1 MLVSYRWLKELLVEL
16 KASPTEVADAL
27 SGLGLAVDAVERPGA
42 TLGSLVVAK
51 VVEINRHP
59 KLDKVRLVTVDRGSG
74 QRQEVVCG
82 ASNVPAP
89 GGSVVLAPL
98 GTRLPAAGFTI
109 EPRKIGGVLSEGM
122 LVSES
127 EVGVAPESE
136 GIIVLPDT
144 IAAGTP
150 FIEACPEVD
159 DTIFE
164 IDVTPNRPDALGHVG
179 VARDLAALY
188 RLALEFPVGE
198 EPKSFAQRELE
209 DIVSVQL
216 DDPERCP
223 HYGVAA
229 VLGVEIG
236 PSPSAMRWRLHRLGV
251 RPISNVVDVTN
262 WLLLEFGQPLH
273 AFDLRFVRG
282 KKIEVRRAK
291 VDEPFTTLDG
301 VERRLDADDLVICD
315 AEGPVALAGVM
326 GGANSEIRSD
336 TRDVLLECAYFAPR
350 GIRRTAR
357 RHGMHT
363 ESSHR
368 FERGTDFGAIERV
381 LDRARS
387 MLVTLAGGT
396 PVRGAI
402 HAKGEARKLPRIV
415 LRAKRMNDLLGV
427 SVPFQSA
434 IEGLERL
441 GFARLGSR
449 DVGPA
454 EPTEASFSGATHRPD
469 VAIEADLIEEVAR
482 LRGLDEIPTELPRVA
497 PQTPKHAGALERE
510 AARVAVELGLSEAL
524 TYAFVS
530 EAELAAVHAPPPVVR
545 LKNPLSE
552 ERNVLRSSL
561 LPGLL
566 EALKRA
572 RRRGEA
578 NARLFSIGARFLK
591 RSSIAPSE
599 AAQKARPAMAEDS
612 GALPEERPS
621 FAAVI
626 AGSRAEYLSLK
637 PADVDV
643 YDAKGLA
650 VELVER
656 LTGRAASV
664 RWLGVTDATRHL
676 HPRGAAGIFIE
687 DQQVG
692 TFGPLHPELI
702 EALDLGGSAL
712 AIELCLAAVE
722 AIGKAVPKFAPIPK
736 LPAVTRDVS
745 LVVHRDIT
753 SGAVAVALSE
763 AAGPLCESVELI
775 SVFEGGSVP
784 DEHRSLTYRIV
795 YRDPLASTDAARA
808 RTLTDKEVDKQQ
820 ERVLRQAQEKFG
832 ATLRG

>member
-1 MLVSYRWLKELLVEL
+1 MLVSYRWLKELLPEL
-16 KASPTEVADAL
+16 KASPAEVSDAL
-27 SGLGLAVDAVERPGA
+27 SGLGLAVDAIERAGA
-42 TLGSLVVAK
+42 SLHQLVVAK

-59 KLDKVRLVTVDRGSG
+59 KLDKVRLVTVDRGAG

-98 GTRLPAAGFTI
+98 GTELPAAGFTI

-136 GIIVLPDT
+136 GIIVLSDAL
-144 IAAGTP
+144 AAGTR
-150 FIEACPEVD
+150 FIDACPEAD

-188 RLALEFPVGE
+188 RIPLEYPVNEALQN
-198 EPKSFAQRELE
+198 FAQRSLN
-209 DIVSVQL
+209 DIVSVHI

-223 HYGVAA
+223 HYGAAA
-229 VLGVEIG
+229 VLGVKIG
-236 PSPSAMRWRLHRLGV
+236 PAPSAMRWRLHRLGV

-282 KKIEVRRAK
+282 KKIDVRRART
-291 VDEPFTTLDG
+291 DEPFTTLDG
-301 VERRLDADDLVICD
+301 VERRLDGDDLVICD

-326 GGANSEIRSD
+326 GGANSEIRDD
-336 TRDVLLECAYFAPR
+336 TRDVLLECAYFTPR
-350 GIRRTAR
+350 GVRRTAR

-368 FERGTDFGAIERV
+368 FERGTDFGAIESV
-381 LDRARS
+381 LDRASS
-387 MLVTLAGGT
+387 MLVTLASGT

-402 HAKGEARKLPRIV
+402 HAKGAPQKLPHIV
-415 LRAKRMNDLLGV
+415 LRAKRMNELLGV
-427 SVPFQSA
+427 DVPFQA
-434 IEGLERL
+434 ALEGLERL
-441 GFARLGSR
+441 GFGRLDSS
-449 DVGPA
+449 DVGS
-454 EPTEASFSGATHRPD
+454 ASFSGASHRPD

-482 LRGLDEIPTELPRVA
+482 LRGLDQIPTELPRVA

-510 AARVAVELGLSEAL
+510 VARIAVELGLSEAL

-530 EAELAAVHAPPPVVR
+530 EGELSAVHAPAPVVR
-545 LKNPLSE
+545 LANPLSE
-552 ERNVLRSSL
+552 ERNVLRTSL

-572 RRRGEA
+572 RRRGETS
-578 NARLFSIGARFLK
+578 ARLFSVGARFLEQ
-591 RSSIAPSE
+591 SGATPSQ
-599 AAQKARPAMAEDS
+599 AAKQARPALPEDAA
-612 GALPEERPS
+612 ALPEERPS
-621 FAAVI
+621 FAAII
-626 AGSRAEYLSLK
+626 AGSRSEYLSLK
-637 PADVDV
+637 PAELDV

-650 VELVER
+650 IELVER
-656 LTGRAASV
+656 LTQREASV

-676 HPRGAAGIFIE
+676 HPRGAAGIFLADE
-687 DQQVG
+687 QVG
-692 TFGPLHPELI
+692 TFGPLHPELV

-712 AIELCLAAVE
+712 VVELDLAAIE
-722 AIGKAVPKFAPIPK
+722 AIGKLVPRFAPIPK
-736 LPAVTRDVS
+736 LPAVTRDLS

-753 SGAVAVALSE
+753 SGSVASVLSE
-763 AAGPLCESVELI
+763 AAGALCESVELI

-784 DEHRSLTYRIV
+784 EQHRSLTYRIV
-795 YRDPLASTDAARA
+795 YRDPLASSDATRA

-820 ERVLRQAQEKFG
+820 ERVLRQAQQKFG